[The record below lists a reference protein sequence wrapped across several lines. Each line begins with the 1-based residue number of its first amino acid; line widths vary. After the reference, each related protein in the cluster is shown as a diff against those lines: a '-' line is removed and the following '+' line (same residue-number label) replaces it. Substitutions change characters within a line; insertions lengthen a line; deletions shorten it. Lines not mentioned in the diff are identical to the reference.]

1 VVVDQ
6 RGDALPFP
14 AGILEIAHQLPLL
27 GIDTDNGI
35 AVPTESATQAGN
47 VTELLVA
54 GRAVPRGDLL
64 TVHMEREVQFV
75 E

>member
-1 VVVDQ
+1 
-6 RGDALPFP
+6 
-14 AGILEIAHQLPLL
+14 
-27 GIDTDNGI
+27 
-35 AVPTESATQAGN
+35 